1 MRRLSIV
8 NGYCLGQYYCLRQGS
23 EQLKKKHRDSRKM
36 KMNMKGYALIA
47 AIGVTCTPA
56 AAAGRSSEGPRPVGP
71 RRERSERKKRRR
83 K

>member
-1 MRRLSIV
+1 MTNVVHLASTLLTFPSCQAIFH
-8 NGYCLGQYYCLRQGS
+8 QH
-23 EQLKKKHRDSRKM
+23 HRDSRKM

-47 AIGVTCTPA
+47 AIGVMWTPA
-56 AAAGRSSEGPRPVGP
+56 AATGRSSEGPRPVGQ